1 MSLFGI
7 KIQKDCKAP
16 FNTSWDIK
24 RWAMNARK
32 MPEDWKMYIVS
43 WYIRYR
49 VWYLFKKFLKTQFIA
64 WAYSR

>member
-32 MPEDWKMYIVS
+32 MPEDWKMLSHGIS
-43 WYIRYR
+43 DIGSGT
-49 VWYLFKKFLKTQFIA
+49 FLKSF
-64 WAYSR
+64 